1 MLHRMPKPGDVI
13 QHRTAQYRVL
23 FVLSSFDE
31 KIDKK
36 LHEDNSYCRIKAL
49 TPNGTK
55 IEVVVIFYDNW
66 IFFIDSEVSDRTNKT
81 EE

>member
-1 MLHRMPKPGDVI
+1 MLHRMPKSGDMI
-13 QHRTAQYRVL
+13 QHRTDHTRTF

-55 IEVVVIFYDNW
+55 IEVVVIFYDSW
-66 IFFIDSEVSDRTNKT
+66 IFFIDSEVSDRTNKI